1 MLKFRQSFFK
11 MFKSMPDTTFIW
23 KFEKTNATIADAY
36 DNVVLT
42 KWMPQ
47 TELLGN

>member
-1 MLKFRQSFFK
+1 MFKFRQSFFK

-23 KFEKTNATIADAY
+23 KYEKKNETIAEMFE
-36 DNVVLT
+36 NVVLT
-42 KWMPQ
+42 TWMPQ

>member
-1 MLKFRQSFFK
+1 MFKFRQSFFK

-23 KFEKTNATIADAY
+23 KYEKKNATIADAY
-36 DNVVLT
+36 ENVVLT
-42 KWMPQ
+42 TWMPQ